1 MSESEPRAEAAAP
14 SAVAHELNNLLAG
27 SMQTVASAANEL
39 QGLGQGGP
47 DDPSTDRV
55 LRRLD
60 SAEQLM
66 RRMAELVEV
75 LGQSQPIN
83 AELAADSVLFTTRTQ
98 TLGEAIDEALNGIEA
113 EATQAGVTLDALVD
127 PRLAAMPA
135 DAIYTVL
142 SNGLRNSL
150 EAIHHRQTT
159 EQSSDCIELR
169 LTRDGGDG
177 VLTITDTGPGVDPEL
192 RTPGGGFRFGVTT
205 KPEGHGVG
213 LGLCRQ
219 VAMALGGKLW
229 LRDALPSG
237 AVLTLRFPVASLDG
251 RVQRSAG

>member
-1 MSESEPRAEAAAP
+1 
-14 SAVAHELNNLLAG
+14 
-27 SMQTVASAANEL
+27 MQTVASAANEL
-39 QGLGQGGP
+39 QGRERRVPG
-47 DDPSTDRV
+47 DPSTDRV

-75 LGQSQPIN
+75 LGQSKVTNPTS
-83 AELAADSVLFTTRTQ
+83 ADSALFTSRTQ

-142 SNGLRNSL
+142 SNGLRNAL
-150 EAIHHRQTT
+150 EAIHHRHIT
-159 EQSSDCIELR
+159 EQRSDCIELR

-237 AVLTLRFPVASLDG
+237 AVLTLRFPVTSLDG